1 MKKNKFSEN
10 ITNIAS
16 SIHNNILSL
25 NNSKFF
31 AGTLIILLNIGSKF
45 INVQFSKSLEE
56 YMKYTI
62 SKQVLVFAMSWMASR
77 DIYASLILTAV
88 FTVLS
93 EHIFNEESKFCAIP
107 YKYRMLNNVMDTDG
121 DGVVSELELSN
132 AISILEKANKQKQKF
147 QQRENLM
154 KFNVEYI
161 NGFPK

>member
-1 MKKNKFSEN
+1 MKKNQVTDIISQF
-10 ITNIAS
+10 AS

-56 YMKYTI
+56 YMKYAI
-62 SKQVLVFAMSWMASR
+62 SKQIFVFAMAWMASR
-77 DIYASLILTAV
+77 DIYTSLILTAV

-93 EHIFNEESKFCAIP
+93 EHIFNEESKFCVVP
-107 YKYRMLNNVMDTDG
+107 KKYHMLNKAMDTNSDG
-121 DGVVSELELSN
+121 AISDAEISN
-132 AISILEKANKQKQKF
+132 AVTILEKANKEKQKIK
-147 QQRENLM
+147 QRENLM

-161 NGFPK
+161 NGVH

>member
-1 MKKNKFSEN
+1 MTKNKNPDF
-10 ITNIAS
+10 ITQYVS

-56 YMKYTI
+56 YMKYSI
-62 SKQVLVFAMSWMASR
+62 SKQVLIFAMSWMASR
-77 DIYASLILTAV
+77 DIYTSLILTAV
-88 FTVLS
+88 FTILS
-93 EHIFNEESKFCAIP
+93 EHIFNEDSKFCAIP
-107 YKYRMLNNVMDTDG
+107 KKYRMLDKIIDTNA
-121 DGVVSELELSN
+121 DGVLTEIEISN
-132 AISILEKANKQKQKF
+132 AVSILERANKEKQKM

-161 NGFPK
+161 NGIR

>member
-1 MKKNKFSEN
+1 MTKNKIPDF
-10 ITNIAS
+10 ITQYAS

-56 YMKYTI
+56 YMKYSI
-62 SKQVLVFAMSWMASR
+62 SKQVLIFAMSWMASR
-77 DIYASLILTAV
+77 DIYTSLILTAV
-88 FTVLS
+88 FTILS

-107 YKYRMLNNVMDTDG
+107 KKYRMLDKLIDTNA
-121 DGVVSELELSN
+121 DGVLTENEISN
-132 AISILEKANKQKQKF
+132 AVSILERANKEKQKIK
-147 QQRENLM
+147 QRENLM

-161 NGFPK
+161 NGIR

>member
-1 MKKNKFSEN
+1 MKKNQFSEF
-10 ITNIAS
+10 ITQAAS

-77 DIYASLILTAV
+77 DIYTSLILTAV

-93 EHIFNEESKFCAIP
+93 EHIFNEESKLCAIP
-107 YKYRMLNNVMDTDG
+107 PKYRMLNKIIDTTG
-121 DGVVSELELSN
+121 DGVISEVEISN
-132 AISILEKANKQKQKF
+132 AVAILEKANKEKQKIK
-147 QQRENLM
+147 QRENLM

-161 NGFPK
+161 NGIH

>member
-1 MKKNKFSEN
+1 MKKFQ
-10 ITNIAS
+10 ITDILLQGIS
-16 SIHNNILSL
+16 SIHNGILSL

-56 YMKYTI
+56 YMKYSV

-77 DIYASLILTAV
+77 DIYTSLILTAV

-93 EHIFNEESKFCAIP
+93 EHLFNEESKFCAIP
-107 YKYRMLNNVMDTDG
+107 QNYRMLNKMIDTNEDG
-121 DGVVSELELSN
+121 KISETEISN
-132 AISILEKANKQKQKF
+132 AVSILEKANKQRQKIK
-147 QQRENLM
+147 QRENLM

-161 NGFPK
+161 NSIN

>member
-1 MKKNKFSEN
+1 MTKNKIPDF
-10 ITNIAS
+10 ITQYAS

-56 YMKYTI
+56 YMKYSI
-62 SKQVLVFAMSWMASR
+62 SKQVLIFAMSWMASR
-77 DIYASLILTAV
+77 DIYTSLILTAV
-88 FTVLS
+88 FTILS

-107 YKYRMLNNVMDTDG
+107 KKYRMLDKLIDTNA
-121 DGVVSELELSN
+121 DGVLTENEISN
-132 AISILEKANKQKQKF
+132 AVSILERANKEKQKMK
-147 QQRENLM
+147 QRENLM

-161 NGFPK
+161 NGIR

>member
-1 MKKNKFSEN
+1 MTKNKIPDF
-10 ITNIAS
+10 ITQYAS

-56 YMKYTI
+56 YMKYSI
-62 SKQVLVFAMSWMASR
+62 SKQVLIFAMSWMASR
-77 DIYASLILTAV
+77 DIYTSLILTAV
-88 FTVLS
+88 FTILS

-107 YKYRMLNNVMDTDG
+107 KKYRMLDKLIDTNA
-121 DGVVSELELSN
+121 DGVLTEQEISN
-132 AISILEKANKQKQKF
+132 AVSILERANKEKQKMK
-147 QQRENLM
+147 QRENLM

-161 NGFPK
+161 NGIR

>member
-1 MKKNKFSEN
+1 MKKNQVTDIISQF
-10 ITNIAS
+10 AS

-56 YMKYTI
+56 YMKYAI
-62 SKQVLVFAMSWMASR
+62 SKQIFVFAMAWMASR
-77 DIYASLILTAV
+77 DIYTSLILTAV

-93 EHIFNEESKFCAIP
+93 EHIFNEESKFCVVP
-107 YKYRMLNNVMDTDG
+107 KKYHMLNKAMDTNS
-121 DGVVSELELSN
+121 DGVISDAEISN
-132 AISILEKANKQKQKF
+132 AVSILEKANKEKQKIK
-147 QQRENLM
+147 QRENLM

-161 NGFPK
+161 NGGH

>member
-1 MKKNKFSEN
+1 MPKNKIADF
-10 ITNIAS
+10 ITQCAS

-56 YMKYTI
+56 YMKYSI

-77 DIYASLILTAV
+77 DIYTSFILTAV
-88 FTVLS
+88 FTILS
-93 EHIFNEESKFCAIP
+93 EHIFNEESKLCAIP
-107 YKYRMLNNVMDTDG
+107 EKYRMLNKILDTNADG
-121 DGVVSELELSN
+121 NVSETEISN
-132 AISILEKANKQKQKF
+132 AISILEKANKEKQKIK
-147 QQRENLM
+147 QRENLM

-161 NGFPK
+161 NGIK

>member
-1 MKKNKFSEN
+1 MKKNQVTDIISQF
-10 ITNIAS
+10 AS

-56 YMKYTI
+56 YMKYAI
-62 SKQVLVFAMSWMASR
+62 SKQIFVFAMAWMASR
-77 DIYASLILTAV
+77 DIYTSLILTAV

-93 EHIFNEESKFCAIP
+93 EHIFNEESKFCVVP
-107 YKYRMLNNVMDTDG
+107 KKYHMLNKAIDTNI
-121 DGVVSELELSN
+121 DGVISDSEISN
-132 AISILEKANKQKQKF
+132 AVSILEKANKEKQKIK
-147 QQRENLM
+147 QRENLM

-161 NGFPK
+161 NGVH